1 MSTDPANLEFTA
13 DEMRRM
19 GYATI
24 ERLVDHILSLETQP
38 ARRDVAAADLCR
50 RLREPAPERGVAY
63 EPLIDRMQTAG
74 DTPPPLVRDQ
84 GRPAR

>member
-1 MSTDPANLEFTA
+1 MRAFLVVELPPMSTDLANLEFTA

-38 ARRDVAAADLCR
+38 ARGDVAAADL
-50 RLREPAPERGVAY
+50 GVGARI
-63 EPLIDRMQTAG
+63 P
-74 DTPPPLVRDQ
+74 
-84 GRPAR
+84 RPR